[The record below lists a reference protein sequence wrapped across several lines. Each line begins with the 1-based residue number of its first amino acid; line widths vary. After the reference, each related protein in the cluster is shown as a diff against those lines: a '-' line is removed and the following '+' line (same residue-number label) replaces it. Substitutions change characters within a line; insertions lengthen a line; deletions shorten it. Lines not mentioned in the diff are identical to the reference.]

1 MGSLGYCLPIS
12 PNVSQHYHVKHI
24 KRKQK
29 TNKKQLFCVK
39 RLTGP
44 AGPGVKLLTRLS
56 NY

>member
-39 RLTGP
+39 RLT
-44 AGPGVKLLTRLS
+44 PGRQITDAFVKLLT
-56 NY
+56 